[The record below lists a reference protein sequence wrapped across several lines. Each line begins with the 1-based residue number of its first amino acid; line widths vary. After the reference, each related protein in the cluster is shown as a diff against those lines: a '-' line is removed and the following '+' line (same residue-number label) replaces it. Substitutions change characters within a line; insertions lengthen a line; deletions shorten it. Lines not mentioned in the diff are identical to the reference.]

1 MTPQRIPSFLRFGLL
16 AASLSVASAHAGDTT
31 TRPVRIQLFGD
42 STQFGYDGKTDK
54 QTAHPP
60 ATVLQSLMDARFG
73 SGAVIVTE
81 RAVPG
86 SASAQLLAGT
96 DGRNRPWPQE
106 VDADIVVVNHALNDA
121 DTKVPLPKYAAQL
134 RRLHPTVYETPNPV
148 TIGWPSPKYARVMRQ
163 VAAEQH
169 APVADVETWMRA
181 QPHWQRHLADG
192 LHPDDATY
200 GEIVR
205 QVLMPTLEPLVLA
218 AQAGR

>member
-1 MTPQRIPSFLRFGLL
+1 MTPRRSPSFLRLGLL
-16 AASLSVASAHAGDTT
+16 AASLSIASVQAWSLTAQ
-31 TRPVRIQLFGD
+31 PVRIQLFGD

-60 ATVLQSLMDARFG
+60 AVVLQSLMDARFG
-73 SGAVIVTE
+73 PGAVIVTE

-96 DGRNRPWPQE
+96 DGRNKPWPQE

-121 DTKVPLPKYAAQL
+121 YTKVPLPKYAEQL

-148 TIGWPSPKYARVMRQ
+148 TIGWPSSKYARVMRQ

-181 QPHWQRHLADG
+181 QPHWRQHLTDG

-200 GEIVR
+200 GEIAR

-218 AQAGR
+218 AQARR

>member
-1 MTPQRIPSFLRFGLL
+1 MRLHPIAPSLRHGLL
-16 AASLSVASAHAGDTT
+16 AAALFITSAFAWALPAN
-31 TRPVRIQLFGD
+31 PVRIQLFGD

-60 ATVLQSLMDARFG
+60 VVVLQSLMDARFG
-73 SGAVIVTE
+73 AGAVIVTE

-86 SASAQLLAGT
+86 TASAQLLAGT

-121 DTKVPLPKYAAQL
+121 YTKVPLQKYAEQL
-134 RRLHPTVYETPNPV
+134 RQLHPTVYETPNPV
-148 TIGWPSPKYARVMRQ
+148 TIGWPSPQYARVMRQ

-169 APVADVETWMRA
+169 APVADVEAWMRA
-181 QPHWQRHLADG
+181 QPHWQRHLTDG

-218 AQAGR
+218 AQSRR

>member
-1 MTPQRIPSFLRFGLL
+1 MTLHFSALFLRRGLL
-16 AASLSVASAHAGDTT
+16 ATALSIASTLAWCLPAK
-31 TRPVRIQLFGD
+31 PVRIQLFGD
-42 STQFGYDGKTDK
+42 STQFGYDGKTGK

-60 ATVLQSLMDARFG
+60 AVVLQSLMDERFG
-73 SGAVIVTE
+73 VGAVIVTE

-121 DTKVPLPKYAAQL
+121 DTKVPLQKYAEQL

-181 QPHWQRHLADG
+181 QPHWQRHLTDR

-205 QVLMPTLEPLVLA
+205 QVLMPALEPLVVA
-218 AQAGR
+218 AQASR

>member
-1 MTPQRIPSFLRFGLL
+1 MTRHVRTFLLG
-16 AASLSVASAHAGDTT
+16 ASLGLTCMTAWSTPAK
-31 TRPVRIQLFGD
+31 PVRIQLFGD

-54 QTAHPP
+54 QVAHPP
-60 ATVLQSLMDARFG
+60 AAVLQSLMDARFG
-73 SGAVIVTE
+73 AGAVVVTE

-86 SASAQLLAGT
+86 TASAQLLAGT
-96 DGRNRPWPQE
+96 DGRNKPWPQE

-121 DTKVPLPKYAAQL
+121 YTKVPLKTYADQL

-148 TIGWPSPKYARVMRQ
+148 TVGWPSPAYARVMRQ

-181 QPHWQRHLADG
+181 QPHWQRHLTDG

-205 QVLMPTLEPLVLA
+205 QVLMPTLEPLVVA

>member
-1 MTPQRIPSFLRFGLL
+1 MPRTLRTLLLGAGLSAATLL
-16 AASLSVASAHAGDTT
+16 AWSAPGK
-31 TRPVRIQLFGD
+31 PVRIQLFGD

-54 QTAHPP
+54 QVAHPP
-60 ATVLQSLMDARFG
+60 AAVLQSLMDARFG
-73 SGAVIVTE
+73 AGAVIVTE

-86 SASAQLLAGT
+86 TTSAQLLAGT

-121 DTKVPLPKYAAQL
+121 DRHVPLTTYADQL

-148 TIGWPSPKYARVMRQ
+148 TVGWPSPAYARVMRE

-169 APVADVETWMRA
+169 APVADVETWMLA
-181 QPHWQRHLADG
+181 QPHWRERLPDG

-205 QVLMPTLEPLVLA
+205 QVLMPTLEPLVVA
-218 AQAGR
+218 AQAARAAH

>member
-1 MTPQRIPSFLRFGLL
+1 MTLQRTPSFLRFGLL
-16 AASLSVASAHAGDTT
+16 AASLSIASVHAWGLSMQ
-31 TRPVRIQLFGD
+31 PVRIQLFGD

-60 ATVLQSLMDARFG
+60 AVVLQSLMDARFG
-73 SGAVIVTE
+73 IGAVIVTE

-86 SASAQLLAGT
+86 SDSAQLLAGA

-121 DTKVPLPKYAAQL
+121 HTKVPLAKYAEQL

-148 TIGWPSPKYARVMRQ
+148 TIGWPSPKYACVMRR

-169 APVADVETWMRA
+169 APVADVEAWMRA
-181 QPHWQRHLADG
+181 QPHWQRHLSDG

-200 GEIVR
+200 GEIAR
-205 QVLMPTLEPLVLA
+205 HVLMPTLEPLVLA
-218 AQAGR
+218 VQARR

>member
-1 MTPQRIPSFLRFGLL
+1 MTPRRFPSFLRLSLL
-16 AASLSVASAHAGDTT
+16 ATSLSIGSAHAGGLPE
-31 TRPVRIQLFGD
+31 RPVRIQLFGD
-42 STQFGYDGKTDK
+42 STQYGYDGKTDK

-60 ATVLQSLMDARFG
+60 AVVLQSLMDARFG
-73 SGAVIVTE
+73 IGAVVVTE

-86 SASAQLLAGT
+86 SSSVQLLTGT
-96 DGRNRPWPQE
+96 DGRNKPWPQE

-121 DTKVPLPKYAAQL
+121 YTRVPLSAYAAQL

-148 TIGWPSPKYARVMRQ
+148 TIGWPSPKYARAMRQ

-181 QPHWQRHLADG
+181 QPHWQRHLTDG

-205 QVLMPTLEPLVLA
+205 HVLMPTLEPLVLA
-218 AQAGR
+218 VQARH

>member
-1 MTPQRIPSFLRFGLL
+1 MTLHFTARFPRAGLL
-16 AASLSVASAHAGDTT
+16 AAALSLASALAWGQPTK
-31 TRPVRIQLFGD
+31 PVRIQLFGD

-60 ATVLQSLMDARFG
+60 VAVLQSLMDARFG
-73 SGAVIVTE
+73 KGAVIVTE

-86 SASAQLLAGT
+86 STSIQLLTGT

-121 DTKVPLPKYAAQL
+121 DTKVPLAVYAAQL
-134 RRLHPTVYETPNPV
+134 RQLHPTVYETPNPV
-148 TIGWPSPKYARVMRQ
+148 TIGWPSPRYAKVMRQ

-181 QPHWQRHLADG
+181 QPHWQRHLTDG

-200 GEIVR
+200 GAIVR
-205 QVLMPTLEPLVLA
+205 QVLMPTLEPLVAA
-218 AQAGR
+218 AQARR

>member
-73 SGAVIVTE
+73 RGAVIVTE

-181 QPHWQRHLADG
+181 QPHWQRHLTDG

>member
-1 MTPQRIPSFLRFGLL
+1 MTPRRTPSFLRFGLL
-16 AASLSVASAHAGDTT
+16 AASLSIASVHAGGLSAQ
-31 TRPVRIQLFGD
+31 PVRIQLFGD

-60 ATVLQSLMDARFG
+60 AVVLQSLMDARFG
-73 SGAVIVTE
+73 TGAVIVTE

-121 DTKVPLPKYAAQL
+121 YTKVPLPKYAEQL
-134 RRLHPTVYETPNPV
+134 RRLNPTVYETPNPV
-148 TIGWPSPKYARVMRQ
+148 TIGWPSSKYARVMRQ

-181 QPHWQRHLADG
+181 QPHWRQHLTDG

-200 GEIVR
+200 GEIAR

-218 AQAGR
+218 AQARR

>member
-1 MTPQRIPSFLRFGLL
+1 MTLHFTAPFLRTGLL
-16 AASLSVASAHAGDTT
+16 ATALSIASTLAWCLPAK
-31 TRPVRIQLFGD
+31 PVRIQLFGD
-42 STQFGYDGKTDK
+42 STQFGYDGKTGQ

-60 ATVLQSLMDARFG
+60 AVVLQSLMDERFG
-73 SGAVIVTE
+73 VGAVIVTE

-121 DTKVPLPKYAAQL
+121 YTKVPLQKYAEQL
-134 RRLHPTVYETPNPV
+134 RQLHPTVYETPNPV

-181 QPHWQRHLADG
+181 QPHWQRHLTDR

-205 QVLMPTLEPLVLA
+205 QVLMPALEPLVVA
-218 AQAGR
+218 AQARH

>member
-1 MTPQRIPSFLRFGLL
+1 MTLHFKAPFLRTGLL
-16 AASLSVASAHAGDTT
+16 AAALSIASALAGSQ
-31 TRPVRIQLFGD
+31 PAKAVRIQLFGD
-42 STQFGYDGKTDK
+42 STQFGYDGRTDQ

-60 ATVLQSLMDARFG
+60 AAVLQSLMDARFG
-73 SGAVIVTE
+73 VGAVIVTE

-86 SASAQLLAGT
+86 TASAELLAGT

-121 DTKVPLPKYAAQL
+121 RTKVALTKYADQL
-134 RRLHPTVYETPNPV
+134 RRLHPTVFETSNPV
-148 TIGWPSPKYARVMRQ
+148 TIGWPSPRYARVMRQ

-181 QPHWQRHLADG
+181 QPHWQRHLTDG
-192 LHPDDATY
+192 VHPDDATY

-205 QVLMPTLEPLVLA
+205 QVLMPTLAPLVVA
-218 AQAGR
+218 AQRR

>member
-1 MTPQRIPSFLRFGLL
+1 MTLHFNAPFLRRGLL
-16 AASLSVASAHAGDTT
+16 ATALSIASTLAWCLPTK
-31 TRPVRIQLFGD
+31 PVRIQLFGD
-42 STQFGYDGKTDK
+42 STQFGYDGKTGQ

-60 ATVLQSLMDARFG
+60 ATVLQSLMDAHFG
-73 SGAVIVTE
+73 VGAVIVTE

-121 DTKVPLPKYAAQL
+121 YTKVPLQKYAEQL
-134 RRLHPTVYETPNPV
+134 RQLHPTVYETPNPV

-181 QPHWQRHLADG
+181 QPHWQRHLTDR

-205 QVLMPTLEPLVLA
+205 KVLMPTLEPLVSAALA
-218 AQAGR
+218 SR

>member
-1 MTPQRIPSFLRFGLL
+1 MSLHSTAPFLRLGLL
-16 AASLSVASAHAGDTT
+16 AAALSIASSIAWCQPAK
-31 TRPVRIQLFGD
+31 PVRIQLFGD

-54 QTAHPP
+54 QVAHPP
-60 ATVLQSLMDARFG
+60 AAVLQSLMDARFG
-73 SGAVIVTE
+73 AGAVIVTE

-86 SASAQLLAGT
+86 TTSAQLLAGT
-96 DGRNRPWPQE
+96 DGRNKPWPQE

-121 DTKVPLPKYAAQL
+121 HEKVPLPKYAEQL

-148 TIGWPSPKYARVMRQ
+148 SIGWPSPEYARVMRQ
-163 VAAEQH
+163 VATEQH

-181 QPHWQRHLADG
+181 QPQWRRHLTDG

-205 QVLMPTLEPLVLA
+205 QVLMPTRAPLVVA
-218 AQAGR
+218 AQRR

>member
-1 MTPQRIPSFLRFGLL
+1 MTLRCIPSLLRAVLFG
-16 AASLSVASAHAGDTT
+16 ASLSIASIHAWALPAQ
-31 TRPVRIQLFGD
+31 PVRIQLFGD
-42 STQFGYDGKTDK
+42 STQFGYDGRTDK

-60 ATVLQSLMDARFG
+60 AAVLQSLMDARFG
-73 SGAVIVTE
+73 AGAVIVTE

-96 DGRNRPWPQE
+96 DGRNRPWPRE

-121 DTKVPLPKYAAQL
+121 YTKVPLAKYAEQL

-148 TIGWPSPKYARVMRQ
+148 TVGWPSPKYARVMRQ

-181 QPHWQRHLADG
+181 QPHWRRHLTDG

-200 GEIVR
+200 GEIAR
-205 QVLMPTLEPLVLA
+205 QVLMPTLEPLVVA
-218 AQAGR
+218 AQARR

>member
-1 MTPQRIPSFLRFGLL
+1 MTPRRTPSFLRFGLL
-16 AASLSVASAHAGDTT
+16 AASLSIASVHAGGLSAQ
-31 TRPVRIQLFGD
+31 PVRIQLFGD

-60 ATVLQSLMDARFG
+60 AVVLQSLMDARFG

-121 DTKVPLPKYAAQL
+121 YTKVPLPKYAEQL

-148 TIGWPSPKYARVMRQ
+148 TIGWPSSKYARVMRQ

-181 QPHWQRHLADG
+181 QPHWRQHLTDG

-200 GEIVR
+200 GEIAR

-218 AQAGR
+218 AQARR

>member
-1 MTPQRIPSFLRFGLL
+1 MTPRRTPSFLRFGLL
-16 AASLSVASAHAGDTT
+16 AASLSIASVHAGGLSAQ
-31 TRPVRIQLFGD
+31 PVRIQLFGD

-60 ATVLQSLMDARFG
+60 AVVLQSLMDARFG
-73 SGAVIVTE
+73 TGAVIVTE

-121 DTKVPLPKYAAQL
+121 YTKVPLPKYAEQL

-181 QPHWQRHLADG
+181 QPHWRQHLTDG

-200 GEIVR
+200 GEIAR

-218 AQAGR
+218 AQARR

>member
-1 MTPQRIPSFLRFGLL
+1 MIRRARTFLL
-16 AASLSVASAHAGDTT
+16 AAALGFASLVACGAPGQ
-31 TRPVRIQLFGD
+31 PVRIQLFGD
-42 STQFGYDGKTDK
+42 SAQFGYDGKTDGRV
-54 QTAHPP
+54 AHPP
-60 ATVLQSLMDARFG
+60 VAVLQSLMDARFG
-73 SGAVIVTE
+73 VGAVLVTE

-86 SASAQLLAGT
+86 SSSAQLLAGT

-121 DTKVPLPKYAAQL
+121 YARVPLKTYADQL

-148 TIGWPSPKYARVMRQ
+148 TVGWPSPAYARVMRE

-169 APVADVETWMRA
+169 ATVADVEKWMLA
-181 QPHWQRHLADG
+181 QPHWRRHLSDG

-205 QVLMPTLEPLVLA
+205 QVLMPALVPLVEA
-218 AQAGR
+218 ARSTR

>member
-1 MTPQRIPSFLRFGLL
+1 MTLHSTVSPLRAGLL
-16 AASLSVASAHAGDTT
+16 AFALVIASQCAWCLPAK
-31 TRPVRIQLFGD
+31 PVRIQLFGD
-42 STQFGYDGKTDK
+42 STQFGYDGKTGK

-60 ATVLQSLMDARFG
+60 VAVLQSLMDARFG
-73 SGAVIVTE
+73 AGAVIVTE

-86 SASAQLLAGT
+86 SSSAQLLAGT

-121 DTKVPLPKYAAQL
+121 DTKVPLSKYAAQL
-134 RRLHPTVYETPNPV
+134 RQLHPTVYETPNPV
-148 TIGWPSPKYARVMRQ
+148 TIGWPSPRYARVMRQ

-181 QPHWQRHLADG
+181 QPHWQRHLPDG

-200 GEIVR
+200 GQIVR
-205 QVLMPTLEPLVLA
+205 QVLMPTLAPLVERLR
-218 AQAGR
+218 QSH